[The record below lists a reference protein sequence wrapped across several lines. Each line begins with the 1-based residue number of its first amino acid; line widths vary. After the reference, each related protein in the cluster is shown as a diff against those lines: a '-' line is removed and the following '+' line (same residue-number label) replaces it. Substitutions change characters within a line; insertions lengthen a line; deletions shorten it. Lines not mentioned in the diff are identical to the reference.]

1 MDLDAAEDARLAT
14 LGYKA
19 EVSGTIRSRR
29 TRADQA
35 RLTVQARIVCPA
47 ELHNRGMTDL
57 LQHQSCDI
65 QFRNVHRQLLTSRRT
80 LSSYP
85 PQMGVAFSIAGT
97 IDAPMLLGG
106 PASVVFC
113 WLLGSVMC
121 MTLALSIAELVVS
134 TFQKRLETSG

>member
-19 EVSGTIRSRR
+19 EVSGTIRSR

-113 WLLGSVMC
+113 WLLGS
-121 MTLALSIAELVVS
+121 
-134 TFQKRLETSG
+134 QKRLETSG